1 MNEHTNKQFDAD
13 LQRIRTE
20 LLQMGGL
27 AESMV
32 QDAIEALSTGDMS
45 LIERVHAREKDVN
58 RLEVDIDQRVT
69 QILARHQPAAIDLR
83 TLLAVTKMLTDM
95 ERSGDEANKVAT
107 MARRLHEND
116 RRYIPII
123 ELRHMANSV
132 MAMLRQVMD
141 AFARHDSVLAA
152 AVVRSDKEVDKEW
165 KSALRNL
172 ITYMIED
179 PRTISHAIDLLFI
192 ARSLER
198 IGDHCKNMAEQ
209 VIYMVHGA
217 DVRHQGV
224 KMAERLVRG
233 EPEPDPKPPKSPKS
247 PKVLPEAEDA
257 GTSEAVGEPSVPK

>member
-1 MNEHTNKQFDAD
+1 MSEHTNKQFDAD

-27 AESMV
+27 VESMI
-32 QDAIEALSTGDMS
+32 QNSIDALTTGDMS
-45 LIERVHAREKDVN
+45 LVERVKEREKDVN
-58 RLEVDIDQRVT
+58 RLEVEIDDRVT
-69 QILARHQPAAIDLR
+69 TILARHQPAAIDLR

-95 ERSGDEANKVAT
+95 ERSGDEADKIAS
-107 MARRLHEND
+107 MARRIHEDD
-116 RRYIPII
+116 RRFIPVI

-132 MAMLRQVMD
+132 VTMMRQVMD
-141 AFARHDSVLAA
+141 AFARHDSILAA

-179 PRTISHAIDLLFI
+179 PRTISRAIDLLFI
-192 ARSLER
+192 ARSMER
-198 IGDHCKNMAEQ
+198 IGDHCKNMAER

-233 EPEPDPKPPKSPKS
+233 EDIPTPEEGED
-247 PKVLPEAEDA
+247 EAKA
-257 GTSEAVGEPSVPK
+257 

>member
-1 MNEHTNKQFDAD
+1 MSEHTNKQFDAD

-27 AESMV
+27 VESMI
-32 QDAIEALSTGDMS
+32 QNSMDALTTGDMS
-45 LIERVHAREKDVN
+45 LVERVKTCEKDVN
-58 RLEVDIDQRVT
+58 RLEVEIDERVT
-69 QILARHQPAAIDLR
+69 TILARHQPAAIDLR

-95 ERSGDEANKVAT
+95 ERSGDEADKIAS
-107 MARRLHEND
+107 MARRIHEDD
-116 RRYIPII
+116 RRFIPVI
-123 ELRHMANSV
+123 ELRHMGSSV
-132 MAMLRQVMD
+132 VTMMRQVMD
-141 AFARHDSVLAA
+141 AFARHDSILAA

-179 PRTISHAIDLLFI
+179 PRTISRAIDLLFI
-192 ARSLER
+192 ARSMER
-198 IGDHCKNMAEQ
+198 IGDHCKNMAER

-233 EPEPDPKPPKSPKS
+233 EDVSTPEND
-247 PKVLPEAEDA
+247 
-257 GTSEAVGEPSVPK
+257 